1 MKGVR
6 FGLSALES
14 IPDAVIAV
22 DQDGVITFANGLA
35 DSMFEYKQGE
45 LVGLPLDI
53 LIPDRFAESHRR
65 HVAGFLSAPGMR
77 PMGQGLQ
84 LYGRRK
90 DGGEFPAEINL
101 SPVTEGDRLYVL
113 CVIRDIS
120 ARQAIESKL
129 RLQST
134 ALEAS
139 ANGIV
144 ITDREGRITWANA
157 AFNRMTGYT
166 LQEVQNQNP
175 RILRSGAHDE
185 AFYRQLWETI
195 IAGQVWHGQIVN
207 RRKDGSLY
215 TEEQSIAPVRDENN
229 EITHF
234 IAIKQNVTERK
245 LAEEALEK
253 QRMYLS
259 ALHEVTIG
267 LLARRELKVL
277 LKDIVERAGQL
288 VGTSSGFL
296 FMVDSARNEL
306 SPVISTGKLSSV
318 AVRALNPG
326 TGIAGRVWQS
336 GKPLA
341 IEDYDTWES
350 RNSEVGSGLIRAIV
364 GVPLKNKSE
373 VIGVLGLAYDRE
385 SIRTFQEGEV
395 QLLMRFAQLA
405 ALTVDNAQLYEA
417 TQELAIRDPL
427 TSVFNRR
434 HLFDLGRL
442 ELERARRYSQPLSA
456 VMLDIDS
463 FKNLNDTR
471 GHRTGDTVLRIVAE
485 RCGMRLREVD
495 TLARY
500 GGDEFVILLPYA
512 DLEQAVRVADRIRR
526 LVMDTP
532 IRTGTED
539 LSVTVSAGVVQFEQV
554 TVNLETLLERA
565 DRALY
570 AAKRL
575 GRNRVEIW
583 DPAYAIQNSGA
594 SPAD

>member
-1 MKGVR
+1 MKGER
-6 FGLSALES
+6 FGLSALAS

-22 DQDGVITFANGLA
+22 DQDGAITFANGLA
-35 DSMFEYKQGE
+35 EMMFGYEQDE
-45 LVGLPLDI
+45 LVGVSLNA
-53 LIPDRFAESHRR
+53 LIPERFADVHRR
-65 HVAGFLSAPGMR
+65 HVATFLSAPGMR

-84 LYGRRK
+84 LYSRRK
-90 DGGEFPAEINL
+90 DGSEFPAEISL
-101 SPVTEGDRLYVL
+101 SPVTEGDRLFVL
-113 CVIRDIS
+113 CVIRNIS
-120 ARQAIESKL
+120 ARQDIESKL

-144 ITDREGRITWANA
+144 ITDRQGRITWANM
-157 AFNRMTGYT
+157 AFSRMTGYT
-166 LQEVQNQNP
+166 LEEVQNQNP
-175 RILRSGAHDE
+175 RILRSGVHDE
-185 AFYRQLWETI
+185 AFYSQLWETI
-195 IAGQVWHGQIVN
+195 LSGQVWHGRMVN

-215 TEEQSIAPVRDENN
+215 TEEQSIAPVRDEKN

-234 IAIKQNVTERK
+234 IAIKQDVTERK
-245 LAEEALEK
+245 LAEEAQEK

-259 ALHEVTIG
+259 ALHEVTVG
-267 LLARRELKVL
+267 LLARRELKEL

-288 VGTSSGFL
+288 VGASSGFL
-296 FMVDSARNEL
+296 FMVDPARNKL
-306 SPVISTGKLSSV
+306 RPVISTGYLASV
-318 AVRALNPG
+318 EVNPLKPG
-326 TGIAGRVWQS
+326 AGLAGRVWES
-336 GKPLA
+336 GKPLV

-350 RNSEVGSGLIRAIV
+350 RNSEVRSGLIRAMV

-373 VIGVLGLAYDRE
+373 VIGVLGLAYERE
-385 SIRTFQEGEV
+385 SIGTFQEGEV
-395 QLLMRFAQLA
+395 QLLMRFAQFA
-405 ALTVDNAQLYEA
+405 ALTVDNAQLYAA

-427 TSVFNRR
+427 TGVFNRR

-471 GHRTGDTVLRIVAE
+471 GHRTGDIVLRAVAE

-512 DLEQAVRVADRIRR
+512 DLEHAVLVADRIRR
-526 LVMDTP
+526 LVLDTP
-532 IRTGTED
+532 IHTGTED

-570 AAKRL
+570 AAKHL

-583 DPAYAIQNSGA
+583 NPAYAIQNGS
-594 SPAD
+594 STPAD